1 MIVNML
7 LCQPVSTVDKNTL
20 VAQYE
25 MLELRTHKHKS
36 IQVYEKIEDSD
47 RSCILY
53 FIYSG
58 QFHGKRRS
66 K

>member
-25 MLELRTHKHKS
+25 MFELRTHKHKS

-53 FIYSG
+53 FI
-58 QFHGKRRS
+58 
-66 K
+66 